1 MQRSALRRA
10 LATAVALTLC
20 GVGCSA
26 PGADAPPGAD
36 TAAVAADPSCGPG
49 PVTLR
54 ARFETGFPLAR
65 ALADEFT
72 RQHPHVTWDVREE
85 QFDVLTRNAPRVLA
99 DDPPDLMRLPQVSD
113 VAGAGLLRSLDGY
126 ARRFGW
132 DSRPVSQTRPL
143 RVAPGGGPRGEGPL
157 YATGLSTSVTGFF
170 YNRDLAERIGV
181 REPTTLAE
189 LDDALARA
197 KRAGVTP
204 LAGFNGGATGG
215 LTFPLQSLMG
225 AYGSTRAIDDW
236 TFQRPGARIDT
247 LPNVEAARH
256 LARWIAAG
264 YFDPD
269 LNATDYARMVDR
281 FTSGRALFMVN
292 GDWESAALDRRMPGR
307 VGFFLTPPLSAGAPR
322 AAMAGPP
329 SFGIPARAAHP
340 DCAAVFLDWA
350 ASDPAARDLV
360 VRVGGARPLGPADA
374 SLPVEPGSV
383 TAATFAATDEVLADD
398 TAMDFIANA
407 TGSAYARSWTPQ
419 LQRLVEGAQT
429 PEGLLGHV
437 QTDYL
442 AETGG

>member
-1 MQRSALRRA
+1 MQRPDLRRA
-10 LATAVALTLC
+10 VAAAAALTLS
-20 GVGCSA
+20 VTGCSA
-26 PGADAPPGAD
+26 PGSDTVPTAG
-36 TAAVAADPSCGPG
+36 TAATAAAPSCGVS

-72 RQHPHVTWDVREE
+72 RQHPNVTWDIREE
-85 QFDVLTRNAPRVLA
+85 PFDVLTRNAPRVLA
-99 DDPPDLMRLPQVSD
+99 DEPPDLMRLPQISD
-113 VAGAGLLRSLDGY
+113 VAGAGLLLGLDGY

-132 DSRPVSQTRPL
+132 DGRPPSQTRPL
-143 RVAPGGGPRGEGPL
+143 RVGAGGRPRGEGPL

-170 YNRDLAERIGV
+170 YNKELAARIGV
-181 REPTTLAE
+181 REPGTLAE

-197 KRAGVTP
+197 ARAGITP

-247 LPNVEAARH
+247 PPNTEAARH
-256 LARWIAAG
+256 LARWLAAG
-264 YFDPD
+264 YFDAD

-307 VGFFLTPPLSAGAPR
+307 VGFFLTPPLTAGAPR

-329 SFGIPARAAHP
+329 SFGIAARAAHP

-350 ASDPAARDLV
+350 ASDRAARDLV
-360 VRVGGARPLGPADA
+360 VRVGGARPLGPVDPT
-374 SLPVEPGSV
+374 LPVEPGSV

-398 TAMDFIANA
+398 AAMDFIANA
-407 TGSAYARSWTPQ
+407 TGSVYARSWTPR
-419 LQRLVEGAQT
+419 LQQLVEGGLT
-429 PEGLLGHV
+429 PEGLLAGV
-437 QTDYL
+437 QADYV
-442 AETGG
+442 AQTGG